1 MEMLKVAGP
10 EGTAVGRWRKTR
22 AEKGEKRRGKKEKK
36 ETKKHHWGKVPL
48 FYTYFSQMSSTPY
61 DRIVLQPTVRPLY
74 RSYQAQGN
82 LYIGFVHPEMIHV
95 APYLLFLSF

>member
-48 FYTYFSQMSSTPY
+48 FYTYSTFLKCLL
-61 DRIVLQPTVRPLY
+61 RLM
-74 RSYQAQGN
+74 
-82 LYIGFVHPEMIHV
+82 IG
-95 APYLLFLSF
+95 